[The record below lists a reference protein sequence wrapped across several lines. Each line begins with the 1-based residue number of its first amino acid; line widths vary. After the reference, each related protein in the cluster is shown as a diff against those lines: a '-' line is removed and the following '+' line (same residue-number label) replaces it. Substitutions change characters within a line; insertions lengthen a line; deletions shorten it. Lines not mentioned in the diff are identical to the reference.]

1 MKNLT
6 SFIECVH
13 LDDKER
19 RQKVAICRGGED
31 DAAGGRVH
39 AVMSKHST
47 MSPLRHLAPVDA
59 QLVHS
64 AHLVSGELLLSL
76 ELGQNRAK
84 CSNSIF

>member
-31 DAAGGRVH
+31 DAAGGGLHPVVSEDP
-39 AVMSKHST
+39 AV
-47 MSPLRHLAPVDA
+47 SPLGHLAPVDA
-59 QLVHS
+59 QLVHGP
-64 AHLVSGELLLSL
+64 HLVGRELLLPL
-76 ELGQNRAK
+76 ELSQNRAK
-84 CSNSIF
+84 CSNSIL